1 VSLAVPA
8 KARQVGRMRT
18 LKAPSEIDALFK
30 TGRRGG
36 TDLIV
41 VLSAITPTRRG
52 PQGRVVFVAGKK
64 MGGAVMRNR
73 CKRVLREAARRAG
86 GPWDGYDVALVA
98 RLKVATAA
106 PAELD
111 SALREGLRKAGVAS

>member
-1 VSLAVPA
+1 
-8 KARQVGRMRT
+8 MRT

-30 TGRRGG
+30 TGRRGS

-41 VLSAITPTRRG
+41 VLSAITPIRRG
-52 PQGRVVFVAGKK
+52 PEGRVVFVAGKK
-64 MGGAVMRNR
+64 LGGAVVRNR

-98 RLKVATAA
+98 RVKAATAT
-106 PAELD
+106 PAALD
-111 SALREGLRKAGVAS
+111 AALHEGLRKAKVSA